1 MRNRVFFVC
10 MSVFWFCGAGCQK
23 GSNKPVVV
31 GNSDAKNHEGL
42 CSSESYAILL
52 PDNIQSNLGSI

>member
-10 MSVFWFCGAGCQK
+10 MSVFWL
-23 GSNKPVVV
+23 